1 MSGESSRGET
11 NPLSRVAGAYDL
23 LRDRWA
29 VAPQWLRWLVYL
41 ACIGVA
47 LLPSSETISNFMAP
61 DSGMAVWFFPVGVY
75 ILLALGLNVVIGHAG
90 LLDLGY
96 VAFFAIGGYSM
107 AVLGVKFH
115 WNFWMILPVGICLA
129 ALSGV
134 LLGAPTLRLR
144 GDYLAIVTLGF
155 GEIIRI
161 IAVNTGYLNKSNGIS
176 NIPSPPSIEGFQIG
190 DLDVFGYK
198 LLALDPRPFYYLLL
212 ALIVVTI
219 VFVRRLE
226 KSRVGR
232 AWTALRED
240 EDAAEVMGVPTF
252 RFKLLS
258 FAIGAAIGGAA
269 GVIYATGTQFVVP
282 DNFQFMLSATI
293 LAGVVLGGA
302 GNMPGVILGAFLVGW
317 LPERFRFLQDYRVMI
332 FGAALVLMMAL
343 RPEGLLPSRTRK
355 TELAEGTGGMGSL
368 GAEVAGPTT
377 QAPAEVGE

>member
-1 MSGESSRGET
+1 MSTANASRGA
-11 NPLSRVAGAYDL
+11 NPLRRIGAAYDRM
-23 LRDRWA
+23 RDRWA
-29 VAPQWLRWLVYL
+29 VAPAWLRWIVYIL
-41 ACIGVA
+41 CIGIV
-47 LLPSSETISNFMAP
+47 LLPSSEAVSDFLAP
-61 DSGMAVWFFPVGVY
+61 ESGMVVWFFPVGIY

-96 VAFFAIGGYSM
+96 VAFFAIGAYAM
-107 AVLGVKFH
+107 AILGVKFG
-115 WNFWMILPVGICLA
+115 WDFWAILPAGILIA
-129 ALSGV
+129 AVSGI

-161 IAVNTGYLNKSNGIS
+161 IAVNTGYLGKSNGIP
-176 NIPSPPSIEGFQIG
+176 NIPTPPSIAGVQIG

-198 LLALDPRPFYYLLL
+198 LLALDPRPFYYLLV
-212 ALIVVTI
+212 ALCVVTI
-219 VFVRRLE
+219 IFVRRLQ

-258 FAIGAAIGGAA
+258 FAIGASIGGAA
-269 GVIYATGTQFVVP
+269 GVMYATATQFVVP

-302 GNMPGVILGAFLVGW
+302 GNIPGVIIGAFLVGW
-317 LPERFRFLQDYRVMI
+317 LPERFRALQDYRVMI

-355 TELAEGTGGMGSL
+355 SELAEGTGGMGSL
-368 GAEVAGPTT
+368 GAEVAGPTQT
-377 QAPAEVGE
+377 APEVGE